1 MKNKTEKIL
10 EIDLN
15 ADLGEGFGDDEAIL
29 ACVSSVNIA
38 CGGHAGDSS
47 SMRSAARAA
56 ILHRVAIGAHPSF
69 PDTENF
75 GRREMHLPQQQQLYA
90 SLFAQIMSLRAIV
103 QEQGA
108 QLVHVKPHGALYN
121 QAARD
126 PALAQII
133 VQVVHDIDPG
143 LRLVALAGSELICC
157 ARAAGL
163 AVAEEVFADRRYQH
177 DGSLVAR
184 SVPGACI
191 SDVQLALQQAM
202 LLIQEKKVV
211 SIEGTS
217 LSIAADTVCLHGD
230 GAQALQLA
238 RLLRQ
243 TLTDKRIAVRALAA
257 PPG

>member
-1 MKNKTEKIL
+1 MENSTGTIR

-15 ADLGEGFGDDEAIL
+15 ADLGEGCGDDEAIL
-29 ACVSSVNIA
+29 ACVSSANIA
-38 CGGHAGDSS
+38 CGGHAGDSA
-47 SMRSAARAA
+47 SMRTAVRAA
-56 ILHRVAIGAHPSF
+56 IRHGVAIGAHPSF

-75 GRREMHLPQQQQLYA
+75 GRSEMQPPEPQLLA
-90 SLFAQIMSLRAIV
+90 SLRAQILSLREIV
-103 QEQGA
+103 QQEGA

-126 PALAQII
+126 TALAQII
-133 VQVVHDIDPG
+133 VRVVKDIDPD
-143 LRLVALAGSELICC
+143 LRLVALAGSELIRC

-163 AVAEEVFADRRYQH
+163 AVAEEVFADRRYRR

-184 SVPGACI
+184 SEPGACI
-191 SDVQLALQQAM
+191 SDLQLALQQA
-202 LLIQEKKVV
+202 LSLIQEKKVISV
-211 SIEGTS
+211 EGAS

-243 TLTDKRIAVRALAA
+243 TLAERGIAVRALAA
-257 PPG
+257 RH